1 MQLSREGT
9 AVGDGPRTRRWTP
22 PNAVD
27 VEDAM
32 DRMNATAAL
41 VYDHPPSPS
50 ARAIQMLQFYK
61 STILRRLA

>member
-1 MQLSREGT
+1 
-9 AVGDGPRTRRWTP
+9 
-22 PNAVD
+22 
-27 VEDAM
+27 M